1 MFFRLKYAEKEKQ
14 DKEEPVKELIE
25 QIRIENA
32 LSLAKNKIF
41 HFNR

>member
-1 MFFRLKYAEKEKQ
+1 
-14 DKEEPVKELIE
+14 VKELIE

-41 HFNR
+41 HFNRWVFALLTCSFSF